1 MVGMPVLEPVMQ
13 LERDRVRVWEIV
25 RETENVGVAAALD
38 APGDRETVK
47 LCVRDTEVVG
57 Q

>member
-1 MVGMPVLEPVMQ
+1 MPVLEPVMQ